1 MAGMTKQNA
10 DNTIQ
15 ARSLAQTTKEAA
27 EKGGQAMVRMTD
39 AMEKIRAASEGTAEI
54 IKDINDIAFQTN
66 LLALNA
72 AVEAARAG
80 DAGRGFAVVAEEVR
94 NLALRSKEAAKKT
107 EDLIKV
113 AVGHSENGRV
123 ITNEVAGSL
132 TEIVTAAG
140 KVNTLVSEIAVASQ
154 EQSRGIEQVNKAVAE
169 MDKVVQSAAA
179 NAEESSSAAE
189 ELASQSEE
197 LSSLVGRFELDREN
211 VRSLRKPAASSAK
224 EHGAQRRGAPHPA
237 TIPPRRAGLQNTR
250 AKKPN
255 GSNGAAHKP
264 TPEDIIPLE
273 SDPEFQDF

>member
-1 MAGMTKQNA
+1 MAGMTTQNA

-211 VRSLRKPAASSAK
+211 VRSLRKPAAGMAK
-224 EHGAQRRGAPHPA
+224 EHGAQRRGALHPA

-250 AKKPN
+250 LKKPN
-255 GSNGAAHKP
+255 GNNGAAHKP
-264 TPEDIIPLE
+264 TPEDVIPLE